1 MKAEAEAT
9 KCFDCNT
16 NYIDNS
22 ALNIHLAIE
31 HNHANSVN
39 LKRKIKAERNA
50 DELIDK
56 KPRVSEENVS
66 LKNEHFDNCSGNST
80 PIEEINEPNHFD
92 IEHNLDVE
100 SLQLFHNVLNFKC
113 KIDNNLQRV
122 VLHKIYG

>member
-39 LKRKIKAERNA
+39 LKRKIKSEKNV
-50 DELIDK
+50 DELINK
-56 KPRVSEENVS
+56 KPRVTEEIVS
-66 LKNEHFDNCSGNST
+66 LKNENFDNFSGN
-80 PIEEINEPNHFD
+80 PRG
-92 IEHNLDVE
+92 
-100 SLQLFHNVLNFKC
+100 QLIL
-113 KIDNNLQRV
+113 
-122 VLHKIYG
+122 